1 MKLLVQGDDYGM
13 TFGCADGTCRAAAEG
28 ILTATGLFVNLDS
41 SAYAAERIKSFPHIS
56 VGLDINFFAGRCCA
70 DPAQVPHLINEKGEF
85 PLSSERK
92 KQMRDYMANVASH
105 NKKADGRSE
114 FGMYFPLDD
123 PFPFDETLIEVR
135 AQVSRYEELLGHKP
149 AYIQGHS
156 YLTDSLV
163 KAMKLVAKEKEL
175 IYTLDFWA
183 NKKIHM
189 YDHDWLLKDGFTL
202 EKQLATDVEQLVY
215 DQLETLAQYD
225 RALIVCHPGYL
236 DNDLFSRSSYTVIRV
251 KDLAMLTSPRI
262 RRKLEELGVELV
274 NYQTL

>member
-56 VGLDINFFAGRCCA
+56 VGLDINFFAGRCCS
-70 DPAQVPHLINEKGEF
+70 DPAQVPHLVNKKGEF

-92 KQMRDYMANVASH
+92 KVP
-105 NKKADGRSE
+105 G
-114 FGMYFPLDD
+114 FPKVD
-123 PFPFDETLIEVR
+123 PFPFDETIIEVR
-135 AQVSRYEELLGHKP
+135 AQVSRYEELMGHKP

>member
-1 MKLLVQGDDYGM
+1 MKLRVQGDDYGM
-13 TFGCADGTCRAAAEG
+13 TYGVADGICRAAAGG
-28 ILTATGLFVNLDS
+28 ILTCTGLMVNFDS
-41 SAYAAERIKSFPHIS
+41 SAYAAEHIKAYPHVS
-56 VGLDINFFAGRCCA
+56 VGIDINFFAGRCCA
-70 DPAQVPHLINEKGEF
+70 DPAQVPHLVNKKGEF

-92 KQMRDYMANVASH
+92 KAPGFPKVDP
-105 NKKADGRSE
+105 
-114 FGMYFPLDD
+114 FPLD
-123 PFPFDETLIEVR
+123 EALVEVN
-135 AQVSRYEELLGHKP
+135 AQVTRFKQLMGHNP
-149 AYIQGHS
+149 AYLQAHS
-156 YLTDSLV
+156 YLTANLV
-163 KAMKLVAKEKEL
+163 TAMKRVSTENNILYV
-175 IYTLDFWA
+175 LDTWKQY
-183 NKKIHM
+183 NMKM
-189 YDHDWLLKDGFTL
+189 YNAPWLFSKAGFSL